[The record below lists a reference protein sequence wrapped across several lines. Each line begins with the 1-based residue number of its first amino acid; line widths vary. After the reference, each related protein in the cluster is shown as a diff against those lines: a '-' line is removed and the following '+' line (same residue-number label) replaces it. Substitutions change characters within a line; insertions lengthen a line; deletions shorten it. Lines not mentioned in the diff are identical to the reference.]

1 MVMPLINDEKTL
13 AAAGAGTEE
22 GRRPTIVSAPAAA
35 SPELLDRPRR
45 RTFTGQDKLRILGEV
60 ERAAGVPGGIGAI
73 MRREGLYS
81 SALSDWRRQ
90 RDAGAHPVAVLNHNK
105 PAFYML
111 EPKLFEAMLEKLAD
125 LDLAELVASR
135 LALKDRAI
143 EVDIDEV

>member
-13 AAAGAGTEE
+13 AAA
-22 GRRPTIVSAPAAA
+22 
-35 SPELLDRPRR
+35 SPKLLDRPRR

-90 RDAGAHPVAVLNHNK
+90 RDAGA
-105 PAFYML
+105 
-111 EPKLFEAMLEKLAD
+111 FEALSPAKRGPKVAEPNPLA
-125 LDLAELVASR
+125 AELAQSLRDNSR
-135 LALKDRAI
+135 LKQRLEHAEAIVEIQKKVAALLGLPISSALRRR
-143 EVDIDEV
+143 V

>member
-1 MVMPLINDEKTL
+1 METVYVD
-13 AAAGAGTEE
+13 
-22 GRRPTIVSAPAAA
+22 RWVSMTDFKQNPARV
-35 SPELLDRPRR
+35 L
-45 RTFTGQDKLRILGEV
+45 
-60 ERAAGVPGGIGAI
+60 
-73 MRREGLYS
+73 
-81 SALSDWRRQ
+81 